1 MRSAL
6 AYIACLLVALALT
19 AGAGAAPAGRPIL
32 VGAAEDAGKQGDLLA
47 ADAKMRLAS
56 LAGFDAI
63 RLTTLWTPGE
73 TEVSGDELLGLANA
87 VDAAHLEGIRVFVSV
102 YPYGSGA
109 TPLSPTARSQFASY
123 VASIPRLVPSVHY
136 LIVGNEPNLNRFW
149 MPQFTRAGLDA
160 AAPRYLSLLALTY
173 DRVKAVSSTVTVI
186 GGAISPRG
194 GDDPKALRPT
204 HSPTAFIRDL
214 GLAYR
219 RSGRARPVMDWLAFH
234 PYLETSK
241 LPPTFAH
248 PRTTTIS
255 IADYPKL
262 VAVLGQAFD
271 GTAQRGS
278 MLPILYDEFGV
289 QTRAEPVKRSIYTN
303 EARPSAGDAVDERTQ
318 GRYYRQALQLVA
330 CQPTVVGLLFFHV
343 SDEADLD
350 RWQSGVYYADDT
362 PKSSLPTVRAAA
374 EAARQGRL
382 VKRCAP
388 AAAG

>member
-1 MRSAL
+1 MRSASG
-6 AYIACLLVALALT
+6 YIACLLVALALA
-19 AGAGAAPAGRPIL
+19 AGATAAGRPIL
-32 VGAAEDAGKQGDLLA
+32 VGAAEDAGKQGDPLS

-63 RLTTLWTPGE
+63 RLTALWTPGE
-73 TEVSGDELLGLANA
+73 TEVGGDDLLGLANA
-87 VDAAHLEGIRVFVSV
+87 VDAAQLEGIRVFVSV
-102 YPYGSGA
+102 YPYGSRA
-109 TPLSPTARSQFASY
+109 TPLTPAARAQFASY
-123 VASIPRLVPSVHY
+123 AASIPRLVPAVRY

-149 MPQFTRAGLDA
+149 MPQFTAKGLDG

-173 DRVKAVSSTVTVI
+173 DRVKAVSPQVTVI

-194 GDDPKALRPT
+194 GDDPRASRPT
-204 HSPTAFIRDL
+204 HSPTTFLRDL
-214 GLAYR
+214 GVAYR
-219 RSGRARPVMDWLAFH
+219 RSGRKRPVMDWLAFH
-234 PYLETSK
+234 PYLDSSR
-241 LPPTFAH
+241 LPPSFAH
-248 PRTTTIS
+248 PRSSTIS

-278 MLPILYDEFGV
+278 KLPILYDEFGV
-289 QTRAEPVKRSIYTN
+289 QTKASDALKRSIYTN
-303 EARPSAGDAVDERTQ
+303 DARPSAVDAVDEQTQ
-318 GRYYRQALQLVA
+318 ARYYRQALQLVA

-374 EAARQGRL
+374 EAARQGTL
-382 VKRCAP
+382 VKRCRRTT
-388 AAAG
+388 AG